1 MNFELCMEEAKASVV
16 SKQLNNSAAYAKV
29 TGGARRER
37 TASNG
42 LEGGLPCLRAGIDNL
57 QNTGADKE
65 KRGAGKRQS
74 PTEFSVALKL
84 TCALPMKSEFEK

>member
-1 MNFELCMEEAKASVV
+1 MKFELCLKQNRVV
-16 SKQLNNSAAYAKV
+16 RQQLNKSAAYAKV

-42 LEGGLPCLRAGIDNL
+42 PEGGLPCLRTGIDNL
-57 QNTGADKE
+57 QSTGTDKE
-65 KRGAGKRQS
+65 NRGAGKRQS
-74 PTEFSVALKL
+74 PAEFSAVLKL